1 MTVVKQRLLKGLFL
15 AALCTSSIN
24 VGGAE
29 LRSVSVTLEDGRYHL
44 TSETLFGVS
53 QDDLYAVLTNYELFE
68 KFTSAII
75 ASRNVESDADGRP
88 RFYTLME
95 GCILFYCKTFVR
107 RGYLLLTPKHDI
119 IAVADPDE
127 SDFEYSRER
136 WRLSNEDDGTL
147 MIYEFEMEPSFW
159 VPPVIGPYFMK
170 RILQAGAMR
179 AVNRIEALA
188 RGEEPCP

>member
-1 MTVVKQRLLKGLFL
+1 MLVVKQNLLKELFL
-15 AALCTSSIN
+15 TALCISSIN
-24 VGGAE
+24 AGGAE
-29 LRSVSVTLEDGRYHL
+29 LRSVSVTFEEGRYHL

-53 QDDLYAVLTNYELFE
+53 QDDLYAVLIDYELFE
-68 KFTSAII
+68 KFTSAIV
-75 ASRNVESDADGRP
+75 ASRNVAPGADGRP
-88 RFYTLME
+88 RFYTRME

-107 RGYLLLTPKHDI
+107 KGYLLLTPKHDI

-136 WRLSNEDDGTL
+136 WQLSSQNDDTL
-147 MIYEFEMEPSFW
+147 MIYKFEIEPRFW
-159 VPPVIGPYFMK
+159 VPPVVGPYFMK